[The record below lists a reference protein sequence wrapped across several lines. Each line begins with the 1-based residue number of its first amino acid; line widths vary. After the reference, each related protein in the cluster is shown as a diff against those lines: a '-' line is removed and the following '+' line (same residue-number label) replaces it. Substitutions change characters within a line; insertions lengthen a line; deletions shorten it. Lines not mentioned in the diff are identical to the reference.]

1 MLASVIE
8 SPRTIVIRD
17 IDTPEINNEDVLV
30 KLEGTGLCSSN
41 LPVWEGREWFK
52 YPIEPGSPGHEGYGT
67 VVQVGNDVKG
77 ISPGDKVALI
87 SYNAYAEFDKTHYT
101 NVAKLPPSLSG
112 LPFPGEPAAC
122 AVNIFKRS
130 DIQPGQKVLVIGSG
144 FMGSLM
150 IQLIKNAGA
159 EVVAVSRRNTS
170 VEFAEKA
177 GADAI
182 VKFADVNQSVGDLYK
197 LAPEGFSRV
206 IEVTG
211 SQNAI
216 DLATEMISIRGRMVI
231 AGYHQNGLR
240 TVNMQAWNWKGI
252 DVINAHERDQNI
264 YTEGLKEAIMLA
276 EQHVL
281 RPTDFIT
288 HQFDIQSINK
298 AFQMLHDRPEGFIK
312 AIITYS

>member
-8 SPRTIVIRD
+8 SPKTIVIRE
-17 IDTPEINNEDVLV
+17 IAEPEINDEDVLV

-52 YPIEPGSPGHEGYGT
+52 YPIAPGSPGHEGYGT
-67 VVQVGNDVKG
+67 VVEAGKDVKG
-77 ISPGDKVALI
+77 IAVGDKVALI
-87 SYNAYAEFDKTHYT
+87 SYNAYAEFDKAHYS
-101 NVAKLPPSLSG
+101 NVVKLPQSLTGS
-112 LPFPGEPAAC
+112 PFLGEPAAC

-150 IQLIKNAGA
+150 IQLIKHAGA
-159 EVVAVSRRNTS
+159 EVVAVSRRQTS
-170 VEFAEKA
+170 VQFAEKA
-177 GADAI
+177 GANQI
-182 VKFADVNQSVGDLYK
+182 VRFIDVNQCVNELYK
-197 LAPEGFSRV
+197 LSSEGFSRI

-216 DLATEMISIRGRMVI
+216 DLATEIISIRGKMII

-240 TVNMQAWNWKGI
+240 TVNMQTWNWKGI
-252 DVINAHERDQNI
+252 DVINAHERDQDI
-264 YTEGLKEAIMLA
+264 YTEGLREAILLT
-276 EQHVL
+276 EQNIL
-281 RPTDFIT
+281 RPNDFIT
-288 HQFDIQSINK
+288 HKFGLRSLNK
-298 AFQMLHDRPEGFIK
+298 AFETLQSRPEGFIK

>member
-8 SPRTIVIRD
+8 SPKTIVIRE
-17 IDTPEINNEDVLV
+17 IAEPEINDEGVLV

-52 YPIEPGSPGHEGYGT
+52 YPIAPGSPGHEGYGT
-67 VVQVGNDVKG
+67 VVEAGKDVKG
-77 ISPGDKVALI
+77 IAVGDKVALI
-87 SYNAYAEFDKTHYT
+87 SYNAYAEFDKAHYS
-101 NVAKLPPSLSG
+101 NVVKLPQSLTGS
-112 LPFPGEPAAC
+112 PFLGEPAAC

-150 IQLIKNAGA
+150 IQLIKHAGA
-159 EVVAVSRRNTS
+159 EVVAVSRRQTS
-170 VEFAEKA
+170 VQFAEKA
-177 GADAI
+177 GANQI
-182 VKFADVNQSVGDLYK
+182 VRFIDVNQCVNELYK
-197 LAPEGFSRV
+197 LSSEGFSRI

-216 DLATEMISIRGRMVI
+216 DLATEIISIRGKMII

-240 TVNMQAWNWKGI
+240 TVNMQTWNWKGI
-252 DVINAHERDQNI
+252 DVINAHERDQDI
-264 YTEGLKEAIMLA
+264 YTEGLREAILLT
-276 EQHVL
+276 EQNIL
-281 RPTDFIT
+281 RPNDFIT
-288 HQFDIQSINK
+288 HKFGLRSLNK
-298 AFQMLHDRPEGFIK
+298 AFETLQSRPEGFIK